1 LLQHS
6 INRFIILMQWGR
18 VGSNLLMSMISQ
30 LGPAKLANE
39 RLNTLKGESEQ
50 IAWYHDFYEFANSE
64 PSCSLISAKENILA
78 ITNPVPFTQMLLDHD
93 VKVIR
98 MRRDNLVKAAVSQI
112 RGEQYAAVTKAQTG
126 VARWGVRKGQSA
138 LGRTMIDPDLLL
150 KRIEMMERAHTALE
164 RVLPPMNALDIEYEE
179 INRDVAGVVRRV
191 KSWLNIQGDRALKVP
206 FEKATPDDLAD
217 AILNFDEV
225 RQRLSESRYGDQL

>member
-1 LLQHS
+1 MLQHS

-64 PSCSLISAKENILA
+64 PSSPLIGAKENILA

-98 MRRDNLVKAAVSQI
+98 MRRDNLVKAAVSPDS
-112 RGEQYAAVTKAQTG
+112 RGTICGGYQSSNG
-126 VARWGVRKGQSA
+126 LAR
-138 LGRTMIDPDLLL
+138 LGR
-150 KRIEMMERAHTALE
+150 
-164 RVLPPMNALDIEYEE
+164 
-179 INRDVAGVVRRV
+179 
-191 KSWLNIQGDRALKVP
+191 
-206 FEKATPDDLAD
+206 
-217 AILNFDEV
+217 
-225 RQRLSESRYGDQL
+225 SRYFAA